1 LQSGNSAQSSAGD
14 GRNTLPALGAGCYP
28 RAGTR
33 HCRPR
38 EIQGFAT
45 KVKVIVTGAAGF
57 IGSHV
62 SKALLDRGD
71 TVVGVDNMNAYYDP
85 KLKRDRLA
93 WLTPRDGF
101 ALVEAD
107 VSERDAILRLAETH
121 PDAEAIIHLAAQAGV
136 RHSLTDPYTY
146 VDSNVMGQV
155 VMFELAKRMRTCRHL
170 VYASSS
176 SVYGRNRTQPFGTD
190 QTVAKPASIYAA
202 TKLACEHLA
211 EAYSWSFGIPSTG
224 LRFFTVYGPWGRPDM
239 AAYLFASAIVKGEPI
254 NVFNNGRMKRDF
266 TFIDDIVAGVVAALD
281 RPQPARE
288 GESRHAVY
296 NLGGNRTER
305 LMDYIGH
312 IERELGRT
320 AEKIMLPLQVGD
332 VPETSADITASAR
345 DLGFDPKTPISEGLP
360 RFIAWYKAYH
370 GVN

>member
-1 LQSGNSAQSSAGD
+1 L
-14 GRNTLPALGAGCYP
+14 
-28 RAGTR
+28 
-33 HCRPR
+33 
-38 EIQGFAT
+38 
-45 KVKVIVTGAAGF
+45 KVIVTGAAGF

-62 SKALLDRGD
+62 SHALLARGD
-71 TVVGVDNMNAYYDP
+71 SVVGIDNLNDYYDP

-93 WLTPRDGF
+93 RLTPQNGF
-101 ALVEAD
+101 TFLEGDVADRTAMHALAKTHQ
-107 VSERDAILRLAETH
+107 DAAGIV
-121 PDAEAIIHLAAQAGV
+121 HLAAQAGV
-136 RHSLTDPYTY
+136 RHSLKDPYVY

-155 VMFELAKRMRTCRHL
+155 VMLELAKLLPGFRNL

-190 QTVAKPASIYAA
+190 QNVQKPASVYAA

-211 EAYSWSFGIPSTG
+211 EAYSWSFGVPCVG

-254 NVFNNGRMKRDF
+254 NVFNHGNMKRDF
-266 TFIDDIVAGVVAALD
+266 TYVDDIVAGVVAALD
-281 RPQPARE
+281 RPPPAAA
-288 GESRHAVY
+288 GESRHKVY
-296 NLGGNRTER
+296 NLGGNRTEK
-305 LMDYIGH
+305 LMDYIAV

-320 AEKIMLPLQVGD
+320 AEKVMLPLQTGD
-332 VPETSADITASAR
+332 VVETSADITESAR
-345 DLGFDPKTPISEGLP
+345 DLGFEPKTPIREGIP

>member
-1 LQSGNSAQSSAGD
+1 L
-14 GRNTLPALGAGCYP
+14 
-28 RAGTR
+28 
-33 HCRPR
+33 
-38 EIQGFAT
+38 
-45 KVKVIVTGAAGF
+45 KVIVTGAAGF

-62 SKALLDRGD
+62 ALALLARGD
-71 TVVGVDNMNAYYDP
+71 AVVGVDNMNAYYDP
-85 KLKRDRLA
+85 KLKEDRLA
-93 WLTPRDGF
+93 RLSPANGF
-101 ALVEAD
+101 QMVRAD
-107 VSERDAILRLAETH
+107 VADRDAILALADKH

-155 VMFELAKRMRTCRHL
+155 VMFELAKRMKHCRNL

-176 SVYGRNRTQPFGTD
+176 SVYGRNKSQPFGTD
-190 QTVAKPASIYAA
+190 QMVQKPASIYAA

-211 EAYSWSFGIPSTG
+211 EAYSWSFGIPSVG

-239 AAYLFASAIVKGEPI
+239 AAYLFATAIVKGEPI
-254 NVFNNGRMKRDF
+254 KVFNHGNMKRDF

-281 RPQPARE
+281 KPPVAAE
-288 GESRHAVY
+288 GQSRHKVY
-296 NLGGNRTER
+296 NLGGNRTEK

-312 IERELGRT
+312 IERELGRE
-320 AEKIMLPLQVGD
+320 AEKIMLPLQTGD
-332 VPETSADITASAR
+332 VPETSADITESAR

>member
-1 LQSGNSAQSSAGD
+1 VPGPSG
-14 GRNTLPALGAGCYP
+14 R
-28 RAGTR
+28 
-33 HCRPR
+33 
-38 EIQGFAT
+38 QGL
-45 KVKVIVTGAAGF
+45 KVIVTGAAGF

-62 SKALLDRGD
+62 ALALLGRGD
-71 TVVGVDNMNAYYDP
+71 SVVGLDNMNAYYDP
-85 KLKRDRLA
+85 KLKEDRLA
-93 WLTPRDGF
+93 RLTPSNGF
-101 ALVEAD
+101 QMVRAD
-107 VSERDAILRLAETH
+107 VSDRAAILALAEQH

-155 VMFELAKRMRTCRHL
+155 VMFELAKRMGRCRNL

-176 SVYGRNRTQPFGTD
+176 SVYGRNRSQPFGTD
-190 QTVAKPASIYAA
+190 QMVQQPASIYAA

-211 EAYSWSFGIPSTG
+211 EAYSWSFGIPSVG

-254 NVFNNGRMKRDF
+254 KVFNHGNMKRDF
-266 TFIDDIVAGVVAALD
+266 TYIDDIVAGVVAALD
-281 RPQPARE
+281 RPPAAAD
-288 GESRHAVY
+288 GQSRHKVY
-296 NLGGNRTER
+296 NLGGNRTEK

-312 IERELGRT
+312 IERELGRE
-320 AEKIMLPLQVGD
+320 AEKIMLPLQTGD
-332 VPETSADITASAR
+332 VPETSADITESAR

>member
-1 LQSGNSAQSSAGD
+1 M
-14 GRNTLPALGAGCYP
+14 
-28 RAGTR
+28 
-33 HCRPR
+33 
-38 EIQGFAT
+38 
-45 KVKVIVTGAAGF
+45 KVIVTGAAGF

-62 SKALLDRGD
+62 AQALLNRGD
-71 TVVGVDNMNAYYDP
+71 AVVGIDNINAYYDP
-85 KLKRDRLA
+85 RLKHDRLA
-93 WLTPRDGF
+93 WLTPHAGF
-101 ALVEAD
+101 ELVQAD
-107 VSERDAILRLAETH
+107 VADRDAILALADRH
-121 PDAEAIIHLAAQAGV
+121 PDTEAIIHLAAQAGV

-155 VMFELAKRMRTCRHL
+155 VMFELAKRLKTCRNL

-176 SVYGRNRTQPFGTD
+176 SVYGRNKDQPFGTD
-190 QTVAKPASIYAA
+190 QTVARPASIYAA

-211 EAYSWSFGIPSTG
+211 EAYSWSFGIPAVG

-239 AAYLFASAIVKGEPI
+239 AAYLFAQAIVKGEPI
-254 NVFNNGRMKRDF
+254 NVFNHGDMKRDF
-266 TFIDDIVAGVVAALD
+266 TFIEDIVAGVVAALD
-281 RPQPARE
+281 RPPPPRD
-288 GESRHAVY
+288 GESRHKVY

-320 AEKIMLPLQVGD
+320 AQKIMLPLQVGD
-332 VPETSADITASAR
+332 VPETSADITESAR

-360 RFIAWYKAYH
+360 RFIAWFKSYH